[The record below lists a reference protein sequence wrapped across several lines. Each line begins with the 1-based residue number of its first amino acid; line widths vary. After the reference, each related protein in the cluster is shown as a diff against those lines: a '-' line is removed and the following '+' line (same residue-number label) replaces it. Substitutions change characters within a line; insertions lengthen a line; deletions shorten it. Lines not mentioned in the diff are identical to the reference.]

1 MRRRLLVRALWG
13 FAEVAVSLG
22 VVLLLLVAHQLWWT
36 NRLARDDAGRTVQAL
51 EREWGAPVS
60 PSAPGPGAGA
70 GPGAGVAPGA
80 APGPGAVAV
89 PGPSSAA
96 APSGEPPSPRWDQ
109 AYAVLRIPRIGLT
122 APVAE
127 GTGKGGV
134 LDRGY
139 VGHYTRTAQA
149 GQAGNFALAGHRN
162 THGEPFRRIDRLRR
176 GDRITVE
183 TRDAV
188 YTYTVDKS
196 LARTAPSDSGVIA
209 PVPRSDITTSAGYG
223 EPGYYLTLTTCT
235 PEFSSRYRLVVWG
248 KLTAM
253 RPR

>member
-60 PSAPGPGAGA
+60 LSPSPPGPE
-70 GPGAGVAPGA
+70 
-80 APGPGAVAV
+80 PGAVSTPIPV
-89 PGPSSAA
+89 PGPSSSA

-183 TRDAV
+183 TREAV
-188 YTYTVDKS
+188 YTYTVDQS

-223 EPGYYLTLTTCT
+223 
-235 PEFSSRYRLVVWG
+235 
-248 KLTAM
+248 
-253 RPR
+253 